1 MLFGPGDSFISL
13 APPLLCATQIFSLN
27 VKPKLDDDNELV
39 QSISQVYSD
48 TPPPRNEHFAG
59 KCTQLPHGYCQED
72 HRSQWLST
80 LRVPHRHKP
89 NLLCIVHEE
98 DGNKYEGRKGC
109 SLPIGLMT
117 VFEMDGSIQW
127 STLTTTL
134 TLPDL
139 VLHYC
144 YCPPQKLHGETME
157 YPPIDFYK
165 RKFVFL

>member
-1 MLFGPGDSFISL
+1 MNLSKAS
-13 APPLLCATQIFSLN
+13 
-27 VKPKLDDDNELV
+27 VKFTLTP
-39 QSISQVYSD
+39 
-48 TPPPRNEHFAG
+48 PPPRNEHFAG
-59 KCTQLPHGYCQED
+59 KCPPNQGNTQLPHGYCQED

-144 YCPPQKLHGETME
+144 YCPPQNCMVKPWSI
-157 YPPIDFYK
+157 PPLIFTK
-165 RKFVFL
+165 GSLSFCEMILCCACISRIFNT